1 MDLSKIFWSKCR
13 VKILEKFVLEQY
25 FNKQSGFFIRE
36 LCRETWEQVNSV
48 RRELQNLEVQWL
60 LKSQVDNGKKFYFIN
75 KKSLIYE
82 YIMWIFT
89 SSYDTIWALKD
100 YFKKHKNVDL
110 LVLSETIKAL
120 LPWKSLNIVDIF
132 IIWIIDK
139 DEFSNFLEKTFFWRK
154 VKYAVM
160 TLDEFQD
167 RLEYN
172 DKLVLNILK
181 QKWNIF
187 LKDKLNIEWMLDIK

>member
-100 YFKKHKNVDL
+100 YFKKYKNVDL
-110 LVLSETIKAL
+110 LVLSETIKTL